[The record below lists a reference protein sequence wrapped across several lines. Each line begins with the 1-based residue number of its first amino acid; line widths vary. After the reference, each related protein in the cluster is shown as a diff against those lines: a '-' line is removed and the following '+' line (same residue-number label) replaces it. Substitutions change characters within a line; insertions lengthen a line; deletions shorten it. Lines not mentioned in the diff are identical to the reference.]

1 LEGAFSSEAALGFL
15 STLFA
20 ALAMVLIAAGLYGVL
35 SYALNQRMRE
45 VGIRI
50 AVGASSGNIAA
61 LFAREAIVIVLLG
74 TAIGIPLALAAA
86 SLLKSQLF
94 GVTPH
99 DPAILFACLGC
110 VLTTVLL
117 AAVAP
122 LRRAMHIAPQ
132 QALRVD

>member
-1 LEGAFSSEAALGFL
+1 
-15 STLFA
+15 
-20 ALAMVLIAAGLYGVL
+20 
-35 SYALNQRMRE
+35 LNQRMRE

-117 AAVAP
+117 AAIAP
-122 LRRAMHIAPQ
+122 LRRANAHCASTGIARGLNLLTANRQPPP
-132 QALRVD
+132 